1 MIRRFWFISII
12 VLVIASVVRAD
23 GGPDQYYEL
32 STVKPPENSALEV
45 GGMAFASD
53 NSLMISTRRGEI
65 WSFKAGKWNRFA
77 SGLQEPLGLLPGDT
91 GEVFIMQRGEL
102 TRIVDT
108 DNDGVADR
116 FEKICDSFGFSGNY
130 HEFAYGPVRDNE
142 GNLYVTL
149 NLSHAPDAWGGPY
162 MGAAAKYRGWCLQIT
177 PKGEMIPFA
186 SGLRSPNGLVMSPD
200 GDIFATDNQGEFT
213 VTNVLHHI
221 QKGHFYGHP
230 SSLAF
235 DPNFKGGPKQTTIE
249 ELDKMRT
256 RPVIFFPYDRM
267 GRSISEP
274 RFDTTGG
281 KFGPFA
287 GQMFLGDISNRLYMR
302 AQLEKVDGQWQG
314 ACFPFMTHND
324 LEGANREAFAPDGTL
339 YVGVTNRGWG
349 KGVMGLRTIK
359 WTGKM
364 PFEIQKIELARDGF
378 NLTFTKPLDPA
389 TAEKPAS
396 YAIQHWG
403 YKYENK
409 YGGPEVDRTAVKE
422 IEITLSADKKVAHLK
437 LPQVIP
443 LKVYEI
449 RIPGVKSADG
459 NSLRND
465 IGWYTV
471 NKLKAE

>member
-1 MIRRFWFISII
+1 MISRFAFISIAFLA
-12 VLVIASVVRAD
+12 VTSLLGAD
-23 GGPDQYYEL
+23 AGPDQYYEL
-32 STVKPPENSALEV
+32 QNIKPPENCALEV
-45 GGMAFASD
+45 GGMAFNSD
-53 NSLMISTRRGEI
+53 NALMISTRRGEI
-65 WSFKAGKWNRFA
+65 WTYKNNKWNRFA

-91 GEVFIMQRGEL
+91 GEVFVMQRSEL
-102 TRIVDT
+102 TRIIDT

-116 FEKICDSFGFSGNY
+116 FEKISDNFGYSGNY
-130 HEFAYGPVRDNE
+130 HEYAYGPVRDNE

-149 NLSHAPDAWGGPY
+149 NLSHAPDAWGGLY

-186 SGLRSPNGLVMSPD
+186 SGLRSPNGLCMSPD

-213 VTNVLHHI
+213 VTNVLHHL

-230 SSLAF
+230 SSLSV
-235 DPNFKGGPKQTTIE
+235 DPNFKGSPKTTTIE

-256 RPVIFFPYDRM
+256 RPTIFFPYDRM

-302 AQLEKVDGQWQG
+302 AQLDKVDGQWQG
-314 ACFPFMTHND
+314 ACYPFMAHND
-324 LEGANREAFAPDGTL
+324 LEGANREAFGPDGTL

-349 KGVMGLRTIK
+349 KGVMGLRAIK

-378 NLTFTKPLDPA
+378 NVTFTKPVDPT

-396 YAIQHWG
+396 YAVQHWG

-422 IEITLSADKKVAHLK
+422 IQITLSADRKVAHLK

-471 NKLKAE
+471 NKLKTE

>member
-1 MIRRFWFISII
+1 MKIAALISILF
-12 VLVIASVVRAD
+12 VSTACLGAD
-23 GGPDQYYEL
+23 AGPDQYYEL

-45 GGMAFASD
+45 GGMAFSSD

-65 WSFKAGKWNRFA
+65 WSYKNGKWNRFA
-77 SGLQEPLGLLPGDT
+77 SGLQEPLGLLPGAT
-91 GEVFIMQRGEL
+91 GEAFVMQRSEL

-116 FEKICDSFGFSGNY
+116 FEKISNSFGYSGNY
-130 HEFAYGPVRDNE
+130 HEYAYGPVRDSE
-142 GNLYVTL
+142 GNFYVTL
-149 NLSHAPDAWGGPY
+149 NLSHAPDAWGGPF

-186 SGLRSPNGLVMSPD
+186 SGLRSPNGLCMSPD
-200 GDIFATDNQGEFT
+200 GDIFATDNQGEFN

-230 SSLAF
+230 SSLSA
-235 DPNFKGGPKQTTIE
+235 DPNFKGGPKTTKIE

-256 RPVIFFPYDRM
+256 RPIIFFPYDRM

-302 AQLEKVDGQWQG
+302 AQLEKVDGQFQG
-314 ACFPFMTHND
+314 ACYPFMTHND

-339 YVGVTNRGWG
+339 YVGITNRGWG
-349 KGVMGLRTIK
+349 KGVMGLRAIK

-364 PFEIQKIELARDGF
+364 PFEIQKIELAKDGF
-378 NLTFTKPLDPA
+378 NLTFTKPFDPA

-396 YAIQHWG
+396 YAVQHWG

-422 IEITLSADKKVAHLK
+422 IQITLSADKKVAHLK
-437 LPQVIP
+437 LPQLIA

-471 NKLKAE
+471 NRLKQD